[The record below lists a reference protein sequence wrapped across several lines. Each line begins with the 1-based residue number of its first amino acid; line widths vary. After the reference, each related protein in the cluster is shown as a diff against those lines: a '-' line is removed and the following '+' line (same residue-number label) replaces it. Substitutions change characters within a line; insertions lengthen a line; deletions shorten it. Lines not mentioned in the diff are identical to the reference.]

1 MPDVTII
8 NGRLVTMAGPAGPR
22 RGDAM
27 SELSEVESGWI
38 AIEDGRIHGLGE
50 GAPPEGMVSDVVLD
64 LDGRLV
70 LPTWVD
76 CHTHAC
82 WAGSRLDEW
91 EAMLSGVNYTE
102 ILEGGG
108 GILSTVHAVRNAT
121 QEDLTES
128 LFGRLGRLQS
138 FGTGAIEVKSG
149 YGLTTESELKMLRAI
164 HAASQDAE
172 TQVAGTFLG
181 AHAIDDE
188 QPDFVDRV
196 IEETLP
202 TVTDEFPGI
211 TCDAYLEEGAWS
223 LDQTRRLFE
232 QARALGCPLRLHTD
246 QFNSLGGVPMA
257 IELGARSV
265 DHLEAISQPDI
276 AMLGQSDTIGVLL
289 PASGFHVDQRYAPGR
304 ALVDA
309 GTAVAIATNCNP
321 GSAPTSSM
329 PLAMALACRRCGLTP
344 AEAITAATWNAAC
357 VLGIEDQVGSL
368 EVGKRGDLQV
378 LDERDYRSIAW
389 HFGSPP
395 PPIVLLEGRP
405 VQFLA
410 ESDPAG
416 EEDHEE

>member
-22 RGDAM
+22 RGEAM
-27 SELSEVESGWI
+27 SELAEIESGWI
-38 AIEDGRIHGLGE
+38 AIENGRIHGLGE
-50 GAPPEGMVSDVVLD
+50 GSPPEDMVSDVVLD
-64 LDGRLV
+64 LDGRIV
-70 LPTWVD
+70 LPTWID

-82 WAGSRLDEW
+82 WTGSRLDEW
-91 EAMLSGVNYTE
+91 EAMLTGVNYTE
-102 ILEGGG
+102 ILEAGG
-108 GILSTVHAVRNAT
+108 GILSTVRAVRSAT
-121 QEDLTES
+121 QEELTEA
-128 LFGRLGRLQS
+128 LFDRLGRLQS

-172 TQVAGTFLG
+172 TMVAGTFLG
-181 AHAIDDE
+181 AHAIDTE

-232 QARALGCPLRLHTD
+232 HAQALGCPLRLHTD

-265 DHLEAISQPDI
+265 DHLEAITPSDVEL
-276 AMLGQSDTIGVLL
+276 LGRSNTIGVLL
-289 PASGFHVDQRYAPGR
+289 PSSGFHLDQRYAPGR
-304 ALVDA
+304 DLIDA
-309 GTAVAIATNCNP
+309 GASIAIGTNCNP

-329 PLAMALACRRCGLTP
+329 PLTMAIACRRCGLTP

-357 VLGIEDQVGSL
+357 VLGIDGDVGSL

-378 LDERDYRSIAW
+378 LDERDSRSVVW

-395 PPIVLLEGRP
+395 PPIVLLDGRP

-416 EEDHEE
+416 EEDREE